1 MEGHGTVIMDIVEVV
16 EVMEEQ
22 ENGVVTGMVV
32 VGVTQTLTFCI
43 LSPRGRG
50 RERGAGRG

>member
-22 ENGVVTGMVV
+22 ENGVITGMAV
-32 VGVTQTLTFCI
+32 VGVL
-43 LSPRGRG
+43 
-50 RERGAGRG
+50 REGENPEAEAVMG

>member
-32 VGVTQTLTFCI
+32 VGVT
-43 LSPRGRG
+43 
-50 RERGAGRG
+50 REGEDPEA